1 MIPFFKPHV
10 TQGVLDAVQGALQD
24 EKLVMGESVFKFEQE
39 FARYIGTRHA
49 VSVNSGNSALFLAL
63 SALGIGPGKK
73 VATSTNSFVASAS
86 SVLAAGARPVL
97 CDIHESD
104 GNIDISECG
113 EPDALVPVHI
123 YGNPCDWDAVA
134 ARAEQL
140 DIPVVEDACQAHGAS
155 FRGKKCGSL
164 GKAGCFSFYTT
175 KNMTVMGDGGMVTT
189 DDEGLAETIA
199 SMRDNG
205 RISQDI
211 HNKLGYTMRLNTVN
225 AAAGRVQLRELDGM
239 NASRRQIARAYAE
252 KIGREHFVEHAP
264 QGVFHQIV
272 LKHDKRDSIQKHLES
287 KKIGTRVH
295 YPIPIHMQPLFRDGT
310 RLPRAEAF
318 CNRILSLPSFPQLT
332 GDQISKVAEAVSE
345 AIA

>member
-1 MIPFFKPHV
+1 MIPFFRPHV

-24 EKLVMGESVFKFEQE
+24 EKLVMGESVYKFEEE
-39 FARYIGTRHA
+39 FARYVGTRHA

-97 CDIHESD
+97 CDIRESD
-104 GNIDISECG
+104 GNIDVSGCG

-134 ARAEQL
+134 ARAEEL
-140 DIPVVEDACQAHGAS
+140 GVPVVEDACQAHGAS
-155 FRGKKCGSL
+155 VRGKKCGSL
-164 GKAGCFSFYTT
+164 GNAGCFSFYTT

-189 DDEGLAETIA
+189 DDEGLAKTIA

-205 RISQDI
+205 RASQDV
-211 HNKLGYTMRLNTVN
+211 HDKLGYTMRLNTVN

-239 NASRRQIARAYAE
+239 NAERRRIASAYAG
-252 KIGREHFVEHAP
+252 KIGEEHFVG
-264 QGVFHQIV
+264 QSDGGVFHQIV
-272 LKHDKRDSIQKHLES
+272 LRHDGRDRIQKHLES
-287 KKIGTRVH
+287 RKIGTRVH
-295 YPIPIHMQPLFRDGT
+295 YPVPIHMQPLFRDGA

-318 CNRILSLPSFPQLT
+318 CGRILSLPSFPQLT
-332 GDQISKVAEAVSE
+332 GDQVSEVAEAVSE